1 MGRGHVKAW
10 IAAAILV
17 LVGLCSFVA
26 EAQEDKEERRGR
38 RELPTYSK
46 RQEMILESIRRGE
59 AILQADYSKRIAGE
73 KEDVLLFAGN
83 VAVTSRNFTLNARNV
98 VIWIEKEAGSGLFEF
113 DELDS
118 ESDGTDEEEPL
129 FDLEELERADA
140 EAEAAKEGDDSEP
153 ASEDGEGGEAEED
166 EEEEDGQLL
175 RGIRQI
181 YADEDVSFTQGPD
194 VFHSDRMLFD
204 LDSNRAI
211 FINGYLRSVT
221 SVRGRPVPLF
231 LRASEIRQLG
241 PGLVEGRDAAL
252 STVGYGTDVFHV
264 ASDEVTVRL
273 PETGPDGEPLD
284 DEDRSKVSLERTVA
298 SSWGMPV
305 LYLPSWN
312 GSIADGPGLYFKRA
326 RGGIS
331 SQFGLFLM
339 TEWGDNIKVGP
350 KGQRKKVGEWT
361 VRIDP
366 YEERGVGLGFDIDY
380 KAESGY
386 GRLRSYYINDQ
397 ADEDTR
403 GQIRDPDTG
412 KRTDIPIDEENRA
425 RFRLQY
431 RHFLPFDIEGTFEA
445 SWISDSNF
453 LREYF
458 EREFKTSK
466 EQETLVWLK
475 KVFGDDQVV
484 TLLQRNRLNDFQ
496 DQTEYQPQLEHR
508 IIERPLFEEMIFG
521 TNLYYNSRSLIGNVR
536 QRPSD
541 EAAPIDDIDRERV
554 TRFDTVHRLST
565 PFTIGPTVLRP
576 FFEAGGSTFSET
588 RDEEGNTNR
597 FTATAGAQ
605 WSTQFHRTFDAQNDL
620 LEIDNLRHIV
630 NPIVSYANRY
640 ANTVASDEL
649 IPHDDI
655 EDRDKVEFFRLQV
668 RNRLQTKRGSQGV
681 VDFINFDTAI
691 NVFPNEDRDNDNRTW
706 GNLENDLVVRLTER
720 TAIFSE
726 SEWDWKGDEFEV
738 LNTGISTKITK
749 GLGLRTTYRKF
760 RERSESLSAQLDIR
774 LSEKWGMRLFE
785 RYDFD
790 DTRNQDFGVNVSRF
804 GAAFVF
810 EVGVTHDSGDDDT
823 RVSFNLTPSVLY
835 SGPSNRRGSW
845 DNELYFDD
853 DDYESEFF
861 NEAYFEGTDFDAEEE
876 EEVE

>member
-1 MGRGHVKAW
+1 MWSSTTMTSSTWPCHCWAKMPMVADPQPTRMR
-10 IAAAILV
+10 
-17 LVGLCSFVA
+17 CS
-26 EAQEDKEERRGR
+26 
-38 RELPTYSK
+38 
-46 RQEMILESIRRGE
+46 
-59 AILQADYSKRIAGE
+59 
-73 KEDVLLFAGN
+73 
-83 VAVTSRNFTLNARNV
+83 
-98 VIWIEKEAGSGLFEF
+98 
-113 DELDS
+113 
-118 ESDGTDEEEPL
+118 
-129 FDLEELERADA
+129 
-140 EAEAAKEGDDSEP
+140 
-153 ASEDGEGGEAEED
+153 
-166 EEEEDGQLL
+166 
-175 RGIRQI
+175 
-181 YADEDVSFTQGPD
+181 
-194 VFHSDRMLFD
+194 
-204 LDSNRAI
+204 
-211 FINGYLRSVT
+211 
-221 SVRGRPVPLF
+221 
-231 LRASEIRQLG
+231 
-241 PGLVEGRDAAL
+241 
-252 STVGYGTDVFHV
+252 
-264 ASDEVTVRL
+264 
-273 PETGPDGEPLD
+273 
-284 DEDRSKVSLERTVA
+284 
-298 SSWGMPV
+298 
-305 LYLPSWN
+305 
-312 GSIADGPGLYFKRA
+312 
-326 RGGIS
+326 
-331 SQFGLFLM
+331 
-339 TEWGDNIKVGP
+339 
-350 KGQRKKVGEWT
+350 
-361 VRIDP
+361 
-366 YEERGVGLGFDIDY
+366 
-380 KAESGY
+380 
-386 GRLRSYYINDQ
+386 
-397 ADEDTR
+397 
-403 GQIRDPDTG
+403 
-412 KRTDIPIDEENRA
+412 
-425 RFRLQY
+425 
-431 RHFLPFDIEGTFEA
+431 
-445 SWISDSNF
+445 
-453 LREYF
+453 
-458 EREFKTSK
+458 
-466 EQETLVWLK
+466 
-475 KVFGDDQVV
+475 
-484 TLLQRNRLNDFQ
+484 
-496 DQTEYQPQLEHR
+496 
-508 IIERPLFEEMIFG
+508 
-521 TNLYYNSRSLIGNVR
+521 
-536 QRPSD
+536 
-541 EAAPIDDIDRERV
+541 
-554 TRFDTVHRLST
+554 ST